1 MKDFLIYIGQHFFPS
16 KISVIV
22 DDGTWKIPLEDRI
35 ITLSYDGKV
44 VAKTRKRRNVDAVP
58 RPSGMRKTIKQDVDP
73 EEVLRLLGKRINT
86 VERPAKPMAKPAAK
100 SAKQRKATAVPK
112 SASKAKSKSQSA
124 KPAAETPKPKA
135 IKPAAKP
142 APEQRKVAAEQ
153 KPVRKPKKKFAEG
166 SVVSTKYAPNTYTVV
181 SQKDNIVVVFE
192 KSTNITREV
201 ALSDLV

>member
-16 KISVIV
+16 KISVTV
-22 DDGTWKIPLEDRI
+22 SDDGSWKIPLEDRI

-44 VAKTRKRRNVDAVP
+44 IAKTRKRRNVDAVP

-73 EEVLRLLGKRINT
+73 EEVLRLLGKRISA
-86 VERPAKPMAKPAAK
+86 VEQPAPKPTAKAAK
-100 SAKQRKATAVPK
+100 SAPKQKATAVPK
-112 SASKAKSKSQSA
+112 PAPKAKPKS
-124 KPAAETPKPKA
+124 KPALK
-135 IKPAAKP
+135 
-142 APEQRKVAAEQ
+142 QRKVAAEQ
-153 KPVRKPKKKFAEG
+153 KPARKPRKKLAEG

>member
-1 MKDFLIYIGQHFFPS
+1 MKDFLVYIGQHFFPS
-16 KISVIV
+16 KISVTV
-22 DDGTWKIPLEDRI
+22 DNGTWKIPLEDRI

-44 VAKTRKRRNVDAVP
+44 VAKTRKRRNIDEVP

-73 EEVLRLLGKRINT
+73 EEVLRLLGKRIS
-86 VERPAKPMAKPAAK
+86 V
-100 SAKQRKATAVPK
+100 
-112 SASKAKSKSQSA
+112 
-124 KPAAETPKPKA
+124 AEVPKPKA
-135 IKPAAKP
+135 KPAKP
-142 APEQRKVAAEQ
+142 APKQRKVAAEQ
-153 KPVRKPKKKFAEG
+153 KPARKPKKKLAEG

>member
-16 KISVIV
+16 KISVTV
-22 DDGTWKIPLEDRI
+22 SDDGTWKIPLEDRI

-44 VAKTRKRRNVDAVP
+44 VAKTRKRRNVDAIP

-73 EEVLRLLGKRINT
+73 EEVLRLLGKRIST
-86 VERPAKPMAKPAAK
+86 IEQPAKPMAKPVK
-100 SAKQRKATAVPK
+100 SALKQRKTTAVPK
-112 SASKAKSKSQSA
+112 SAPKAKPKPA
-124 KPAAETPKPKA
+124 KPALK
-135 IKPAAKP
+135 
-142 APEQRKVAAEQ
+142 QRKVAAEQ

>member
-16 KISVIV
+16 KISVTV
-22 DDGTWKIPLEDRI
+22 SDDGTWKIPLEDRI

-44 VAKTRKRRNVDAVP
+44 VAKTRKRRNVDEVP

-73 EEVLRLLGKRINT
+73 EEVLRLLGKRISVAEVPKPT
-86 VERPAKPMAKPAAK
+86 AKP
-100 SAKQRKATAVPK
+100 
-112 SASKAKSKSQSA
+112 
-124 KPAAETPKPKA
+124 
-135 IKPAAKP
+135 AKP
-142 APEQRKVAAEQ
+142 APKQRKVAAEQ
-153 KPVRKPKKKFAEG
+153 KPAPKVAKPKPAKPAPKQRKVAAEQKSARKQRKKFAEG
-166 SVVSTKYAPNTYTVV
+166 AVVSTKYAPNVTYTVV

>member
-1 MKDFLIYIGQHFFPS
+1 MKDFLVYIGQHFFPS
-16 KISVIV
+16 KISVTV
-22 DDGTWKIPLEDRI
+22 SDDGTWKIPLEDRI

-86 VERPAKPMAKPAAK
+86 VEQPAKPKAKPAK
-100 SAKQRKATAVPK
+100 SAPKQRKAAAVPK
-112 SASKAKSKSQSA
+112 SVRKAKPKF
-124 KPAAETPKPKA
+124 KP
-135 IKPAAKP
+135 AKP
-142 APEQRKVAAEQ
+142 APKQRKVAAEQ
-153 KPVRKPKKKFAEG
+153 KPVRKPRKKFAEG
-166 SVVSTKYAPNTYTVV
+166 AVVSTKYAPNVRYTVV

>member
-1 MKDFLIYIGQHFFPS
+1 MKDFLVYIGQHFFPS
-16 KISVIV
+16 KISVTV
-22 DDGTWKIPLEDRI
+22 SDDGSWKIPLEDRI

-73 EEVLRLLGKRINT
+73 EEVLRLLGKRINA
-86 VERPAKPMAKPAAK
+86 VEVPKPTAKP
-100 SAKQRKATAVPK
+100 
-112 SASKAKSKSQSA
+112 
-124 KPAAETPKPKA
+124 
-135 IKPAAKP
+135 AKP
-142 APEQRKVAAEQ
+142 APQKKAAAVPKPARKVAKPKPAKPAPKQRKVAAEQ
-153 KPVRKPKKKFAEG
+153 KPVRKPRKKFAEG

>member
-1 MKDFLIYIGQHFFPS
+1 MKDFLVYIGQHFFPS
-16 KISVIV
+16 KISVTV
-22 DDGTWKIPLEDRI
+22 SDDGTWKIPLEDRI
-35 ITLSYDGKV
+35 VTLSYDGKV

-73 EEVLRLLGKRINT
+73 EEVLRLLGKRIST
-86 VERPAKPMAKPAAK
+86 VEPAKPTAKP
-100 SAKQRKATAVPK
+100 
-112 SASKAKSKSQSA
+112 
-124 KPAAETPKPKA
+124 
-135 IKPAAKP
+135 AKP
-142 APEQRKVAAEQ
+142 APKQRKTAAVPKPAPKAKPKPAKPALKQRKVAAEQ
-153 KPVRKPKKKFAEG
+153 KPVRKPRKKFAEG

>member
-16 KISVIV
+16 KISVTV
-22 DDGTWKIPLEDRI
+22 ADGTWKIPLEDRI

-44 VAKTRKRRNVDAVP
+44 VAKTRKRRNVDEVS

-73 EEVLRLLGKRINT
+73 EEVLRLLGKRINV
-86 VERPAKPMAKPAAK
+86 VEQPAKPKAKPAAK
-100 SAKQRKATAVPK
+100 SPKQRKAAAVPK
-112 SASKAKSKSQSA
+112 PAPKSK
-124 KPAAETPKPKA
+124 P
-135 IKPAAKP
+135 AKP
-142 APEQRKVAAEQ
+142 APKQRKVAAEQ
-153 KPVRKPKKKFAEG
+153 KSVRKPRKKFAEG

>member
-16 KISVIV
+16 KISVTV
-22 DDGTWKIPLEDRI
+22 DNGTWKIPLEDRI

-44 VAKTRKRRNVDAVP
+44 VAKTRKRRNVDEVP

-73 EEVLRLLGKRINT
+73 EEVLRLLGKRIST
-86 VERPAKPMAKPAAK
+86 VEPAKLTAKPAKPVP
-100 SAKQRKATAVPK
+100 KQRKAAAVPK
-112 SASKAKSKSQSA
+112 SAPKAKL
-124 KPAAETPKPKA
+124 
-135 IKPAAKP
+135 AKP
-142 APEQRKVAAEQ
+142 APKQRKVTAEQ
-153 KPVRKPKKKFAEG
+153 KPVRKPRKKLAEG

>member
-16 KISVIV
+16 KISVTV
-22 DDGTWKIPLEDRI
+22 SDDSTWKIPLEDRI

-73 EEVLRLLGKRINT
+73 EEVLRLLGKRINA
-86 VERPAKPMAKPAAK
+86 VEPAKP
-100 SAKQRKATAVPK
+100 KA
-112 SASKAKSKSQSA
+112 
-124 KPAAETPKPKA
+124 
-135 IKPAAKP
+135 KPAAKP
-142 APEQRKVAAEQ
+142 APKQRKAVAEQ

>member
-16 KISVIV
+16 KISVTV
-22 DDGTWKIPLEDRI
+22 SDDGTWKIPLEDRI

-73 EEVLRLLGKRINT
+73 EEVLRLLGKRINA
-86 VERPAKPMAKPAAK
+86 VEPAKPMAKPVKPAP
-100 SAKQRKATAVPK
+100 KQRKAAAVPK
-112 SASKAKSKSQSA
+112 SAPKAK
-124 KPAAETPKPKA
+124 PKP
-135 IKPAAKP
+135 AKP
-142 APEQRKVAAEQ
+142 APKQRKAVAEQ

>member
-16 KISVIV
+16 KISVTV
-22 DDGTWKIPLEDRI
+22 DNGTWKIPLEDRI

-44 VAKTRKRRNVDAVP
+44 VAKTRKRRNIDEVP

-73 EEVLRLLGKRINT
+73 EEVLRLLGKRISV
-86 VERPAKPMAKPAAK
+86 VEQPAPKPMAKPVKPAP
-100 SAKQRKATAVPK
+100 KQRKAAAVPK
-112 SASKAKSKSQSA
+112 SAPKAKPKPA
-124 KPAAETPKPKA
+124 KPALK
-135 IKPAAKP
+135 
-142 APEQRKVAAEQ
+142 QRKVAAEQ
-153 KPVRKPKKKFAEG
+153 KPVRKPRKKFAEG

>member
-16 KISVIV
+16 KISVTV
-22 DDGTWKIPLEDRI
+22 SDDGSWKIPLEDRI

-44 VAKTRKRRNVDAVP
+44 VAKTRKRRNVDEVS
-58 RPSGMRKTIKQDVDP
+58 RPSGMRKTIKRDVDP
-73 EEVLRLLGKRINT
+73 EEVLRLLGKRINA
-86 VERPAKPMAKPAAK
+86 VEQPAKPKAKPAK
-100 SAKQRKATAVPK
+100 SAPKQRKAAAVPK
-112 SASKAKSKSQSA
+112 PAPKAK
-124 KPAAETPKPKA
+124 PKP
-135 IKPAAKP
+135 AKP
-142 APEQRKVAAEQ
+142 APKQRKVAAEQ
-153 KPVRKPKKKFAEG
+153 KPVRKPRKKLAEG

>member
-16 KISVIV
+16 KISVTV
-22 DDGTWKIPLEDRI
+22 SDGAWKIPLEDRI

-86 VERPAKPMAKPAAK
+86 VEQPAKPKAKPAK
-100 SAKQRKATAVPK
+100 SAPKQRKAAAMPK
-112 SASKAKSKSQSA
+112 SAPKAKPKPA
-124 KPAAETPKPKA
+124 KPVLK
-135 IKPAAKP
+135 
-142 APEQRKVAAEQ
+142 QRKAAAEQ
-153 KPVRKPKKKFAEG
+153 KPVRKPRKKFAEG

>member
-16 KISVIV
+16 KISVTV
-22 DDGTWKIPLEDRI
+22 DNDTWKIPLEDRI

-44 VAKTRKRRNVDAVP
+44 VAKTRKRRNVDEVP

-73 EEVLRLLGKRINT
+73 EEVLRLLGKRISA
-86 VERPAKPMAKPAAK
+86 VEAPKPKAKPVKPAQRKAAAVPKPAQKAKPAKPAP
-100 SAKQRKATAVPK
+100 KQRKA
-112 SASKAKSKSQSA
+112 
-124 KPAAETPKPKA
+124 
-135 IKPAAKP
+135 
-142 APEQRKVAAEQ
+142 AAEQ
-153 KPVRKPKKKFAEG
+153 KPARKPKKKFAEG
-166 SVVSTKYAPNTYTVV
+166 AVVSTKYAPNTYTVV

>member
-16 KISVIV
+16 KISVTV
-22 DDGTWKIPLEDRI
+22 LDDGSWKIPLEDRI

-73 EEVLRLLGKRINT
+73 EEVLRLLGRRISAA
-86 VERPAKPMAKPAAK
+86 EAPKPTAK
-100 SAKQRKATAVPK
+100 SAKPAPKQRKAAAVPK
-112 SASKAKSKSQSA
+112 PAPKAKSK
-124 KPAAETPKPKA
+124 P
-135 IKPAAKP
+135 AKP
-142 APEQRKVAAEQ
+142 APKQKVAAEQ

>member
-1 MKDFLIYIGQHFFPS
+1 MRDFLIYIGQHFFPS
-16 KISVIV
+16 KISVTV
-22 DDGTWKIPLEDRI
+22 SDDGTWKIPLEDRI

-73 EEVLRLLGKRINT
+73 EEVLRLLGKRINA
-86 VERPAKPMAKPAAK
+86 VEPA
-100 SAKQRKATAVPK
+100 Q
-112 SASKAKSKSQSA
+112 SKA
-124 KPAAETPKPKA
+124 
-135 IKPAAKP
+135 KPAAKP
-142 APEQRKVAAEQ
+142 APKQRKAAAVPKSAPKPKTKPAKPAAKPAHKQRKVAAEQ
-153 KPVRKPKKKFAEG
+153 KPARKPRKKFAEG

-192 KSTNITREV
+192 KSTNITSEV

>member
-1 MKDFLIYIGQHFFPS
+1 MKDFLVYIGQHFFPS

-22 DDGTWKIPLEDRI
+22 DNGTWKIPLEDRI

-44 VAKTRKRRNVDAVP
+44 IAKTRKRRNVDEVP

-73 EEVLRLLGKRINT
+73 DEVLRLLGKRINT
-86 VERPAKPMAKPAAK
+86 VEPAPKPTAKPAKPVP
-100 SAKQRKATAVPK
+100 KQRKAAAVLK
-112 SASKAKSKSQSA
+112 SAPKAKSKPA
-124 KPAAETPKPKA
+124 KPALK
-135 IKPAAKP
+135 
-142 APEQRKVAAEQ
+142 QRKVAAEQ
-153 KPVRKPKKKFAEG
+153 KPVRKPKKKLAEG
-166 SVVSTKYAPNTYTVV
+166 SIVSTKYAPNTYTVV

>member
-16 KISVIV
+16 KISVTV
-22 DDGTWKIPLEDRI
+22 SDDGTWKISLEDRI

-44 VAKTRKRRNVDAVP
+44 VAKTRKRRNMDAVP

-86 VERPAKPMAKPAAK
+86 VEPAPKPAKPAKP
-100 SAKQRKATAVPK
+100 AKQRKAAAVPK
-112 SASKAKSKSQSA
+112 SV
-124 KPAAETPKPKA
+124 PK
-135 IKPAAKP
+135 AAKP
-142 APEQRKVAAEQ
+142 AKPAPKLRKVAAEQ
-153 KPVRKPKKKFAEG
+153 KPVRKPRKKFAEG

>member
-16 KISVIV
+16 KISVTV
-22 DDGTWKIPLEDRI
+22 SDDGSWKIPLEDRI

-44 VAKTRKRRNVDAVP
+44 VAKIRKRRNVDAVP

-73 EEVLRLLGKRINT
+73 EEVLRLLGKRISA
-86 VERPAKPMAKPAAK
+86 VEVSKPMAKPVKPAP
-100 SAKQRKATAVPK
+100 KQRKAVAVPK
-112 SASKAKSKSQSA
+112 SAPKAK
-124 KPAAETPKPKA
+124 PKP
-135 IKPAAKP
+135 AKP
-142 APEQRKVAAEQ
+142 APKQKVAAEQ

>member
-16 KISVIV
+16 KISVTV
-22 DDGTWKIPLEDRI
+22 SDDGTWKIPLEDRI

-44 VAKTRKRRNVDAVP
+44 VAKTRKRRNVDEVP

-73 EEVLRLLGKRINT
+73 EEVLRLLGKRINA
-86 VERPAKPMAKPAAK
+86 VEPARKVAKPAKPAP
-100 SAKQRKATAVPK
+100 KQRKA
-112 SASKAKSKSQSA
+112 
-124 KPAAETPKPKA
+124 
-135 IKPAAKP
+135 
-142 APEQRKVAAEQ
+142 AAEQ
-153 KPVRKPKKKFAEG
+153 KPARKPKKKLAEG

>member
-16 KISVIV
+16 KISVTV
-22 DDGTWKIPLEDRI
+22 SDDGSWKIPLEDRI

-44 VAKTRKRRNVDAVP
+44 VAKTRKRRNVDEVP

-73 EEVLRLLGKRINT
+73 EEVLRLLGKRISA
-86 VERPAKPMAKPAAK
+86 VEQPAKPKAKPAEPAP
-100 SAKQRKATAVPK
+100 KQKMAAVPK
-112 SASKAKSKSQSA
+112 PAPKAKSKPA
-124 KPAAETPKPKA
+124 KLALK
-135 IKPAAKP
+135 
-142 APEQRKVAAEQ
+142 QRKVAAEQ
-153 KPVRKPKKKFAEG
+153 KPVRKPRKKFAEG
-166 SVVSTKYAPNTYTVV
+166 STVSTKYAPNVRYTVV

>member
-16 KISVIV
+16 KISVTV
-22 DDGTWKIPLEDRI
+22 SDDGTWKIPLEDRI

-44 VAKTRKRRNVDAVP
+44 VAKTRKRRNVDEVP

-73 EEVLRLLGKRINT
+73 EEVLRLLGKRINA
-86 VERPAKPMAKPAAK
+86 VEPAKP
-100 SAKQRKATAVPK
+100 KA
-112 SASKAKSKSQSA
+112 
-124 KPAAETPKPKA
+124 
-135 IKPAAKP
+135 KPAAKP
-142 APEQRKVAAEQ
+142 APKQRKAAAVPKSAPKAKPKPAKPAPKQRKAVAEQ

>member
-16 KISVIV
+16 KISVTV
-22 DDGTWKIPLEDRI
+22 SDDGTWKIPLEDRI

-73 EEVLRLLGKRINT
+73 EEVLRLLGKRINA
-86 VERPAKPMAKPAAK
+86 VEPAPKPAKP
-100 SAKQRKATAVPK
+100 
-112 SASKAKSKSQSA
+112 
-124 KPAAETPKPKA
+124 
-135 IKPAAKP
+135 AKP
-142 APEQRKVAAEQ
+142 APKQRKVAAEQ
-153 KPVRKPKKKFAEG
+153 KPARKPKKKLAEG

>member
-16 KISVIV
+16 KISVTV
-22 DDGTWKIPLEDRI
+22 SDDGTWKIPLEDRI
-35 ITLSYDGKV
+35 ITLSYDGKI

-73 EEVLRLLGKRINT
+73 EEVLRLLGKRISA
-86 VERPAKPMAKPAAK
+86 VEVSKP
-100 SAKQRKATAVPK
+100 T
-112 SASKAKSKSQSA
+112 
-124 KPAAETPKPKA
+124 T
-135 IKPAAKP
+135 KPAAKP
-142 APEQRKVAAEQ
+142 APKQRKTTAVPKSARKVAKLAKPTPKQKVAAEQ
-153 KPVRKPKKKFAEG
+153 KSARKPRKKFAEG
-166 SVVSTKYAPNTYTVV
+166 SVVSTKYAPNVTYTVV

>member
-16 KISVIV
+16 KISVTV
-22 DDGTWKIPLEDRI
+22 SDDGSWKIPLEDRI

-73 EEVLRLLGKRINT
+73 EEVLRLLGKRINA
-86 VERPAKPMAKPAAK
+86 VEPAKP
-100 SAKQRKATAVPK
+100 KA
-112 SASKAKSKSQSA
+112 
-124 KPAAETPKPKA
+124 
-135 IKPAAKP
+135 KPAAKP
-142 APEQRKVAAEQ
+142 APKQRKAAAVPKSAPKAKPKPAKPAPKQRKAVAEQ

>member
-16 KISVIV
+16 KISVTV
-22 DDGTWKIPLEDRI
+22 SDGTWKIPLEDRI

-73 EEVLRLLGKRINT
+73 DEVLRLLGKRINA
-86 VERPAKPMAKPAAK
+86 VEPAKPTAK
-100 SAKQRKATAVPK
+100 SVKSAPKQRKEAAVPK
-112 SASKAKSKSQSA
+112 PAPKAK
-124 KPAAETPKPKA
+124 PKP
-135 IKPAAKP
+135 AKP
-142 APEQRKVAAEQ
+142 APKQRKVAAEQ

>member
-16 KISVIV
+16 KISVTV
-22 DDGTWKIPLEDRI
+22 SDDGSWKIPLEDRI

-44 VAKTRKRRNVDAVP
+44 VAKTRKRRNVDEVP

-73 EEVLRLLGKRINT
+73 EEVLRLLGKRINA
-86 VERPAKPMAKPAAK
+86 VEPAPKPAKP
-100 SAKQRKATAVPK
+100 
-112 SASKAKSKSQSA
+112 
-124 KPAAETPKPKA
+124 
-135 IKPAAKP
+135 AKP
-142 APEQRKVAAEQ
+142 APKQRKVAAEQ
-153 KPVRKPKKKFAEG
+153 KPARKPRKKFAEG

>member
-16 KISVIV
+16 KISVTV
-22 DDGTWKIPLEDRI
+22 SDDGTWKIPLEDRI

-44 VAKTRKRRNVDAVP
+44 VAKTRKRRNVDEVP

-73 EEVLRLLGKRINT
+73 EEVLRLLGKRINA
-86 VERPAKPMAKPAAK
+86 VEPAPKPAKPVKPAP
-100 SAKQRKATAVPK
+100 KQRKTTTE
-112 SASKAKSKSQSA
+112 Q
-124 KPAAETPKPKA
+124 KPARKVA
-135 IKPAAKP
+135 KPAAKP
-142 APEQRKVAAEQ
+142 ALKQRKVAAEQ
-153 KPVRKPKKKFAEG
+153 KPTRKPRKKFAEG

>member
-1 MKDFLIYIGQHFFPS
+1 MKDFLVYIGQHFFPS
-16 KISVIV
+16 KISVTV
-22 DDGTWKIPLEDRI
+22 DNGTWKIPLEDRI

-44 VAKTRKRRNVDAVP
+44 VAKTRKRRNVDEVS

-73 EEVLRLLGKRINT
+73 EEVLRLLGKRISV
-86 VERPAKPMAKPAAK
+86 VEQPAKPKAKP
-100 SAKQRKATAVPK
+100 
-112 SASKAKSKSQSA
+112 
-124 KPAAETPKPKA
+124 
-135 IKPAAKP
+135 AKP
-142 APEQRKVAAEQ
+142 APKQRKVAAEQ

-166 SVVSTKYAPNTYTVV
+166 SIVSTKYAPNTYTVV

>member
-16 KISVIV
+16 KISVAV
-22 DDGTWKIPLEDRI
+22 SDDGSWKIPLEDRI

-44 VAKTRKRRNVDAVP
+44 VAKTRKRRNVDEVP

-73 EEVLRLLGKRINT
+73 EEVLRLLGKRISA
-86 VERPAKPMAKPAAK
+86 VEVSKPTAKPAKPVP
-100 SAKQRKATAVPK
+100 KQRKAAAVPK
-112 SASKAKSKSQSA
+112 SAPKAK
-124 KPAAETPKPKA
+124 PKP
-135 IKPAAKP
+135 AKP
-142 APEQRKVAAEQ
+142 APKQKVAAEQ
-153 KPVRKPKKKFAEG
+153 KPVRKPRKKFAEG

>member
-16 KISVIV
+16 KISVTV
-22 DDGTWKIPLEDRI
+22 SDDGTWKIPLEDRI

-73 EEVLRLLGKRINT
+73 EEVLRLLGKRINA
-86 VERPAKPMAKPAAK
+86 VEPAKP
-100 SAKQRKATAVPK
+100 KA
-112 SASKAKSKSQSA
+112 
-124 KPAAETPKPKA
+124 
-135 IKPAAKP
+135 KPAAKP
-142 APEQRKVAAEQ
+142 APKQRKAAAVPKSAPKAKPKLAKPALKQRKAVAEQ

>member
-1 MKDFLIYIGQHFFPS
+1 MKDFLIYIGQHFCPS
-16 KISVIV
+16 KISVTV
-22 DDGTWKIPLEDRI
+22 SDDGSWKIPLEDRI

-73 EEVLRLLGKRINT
+73 EEVLRLLGKRISA
-86 VERPAKPMAKPAAK
+86 VEQPAPKPTAKPAAK
-100 SAKQRKATAVPK
+100 LAPKQN
-112 SASKAKSKSQSA
+112 
-124 KPAAETPKPKA
+124 AAALP
-135 IKPAAKP
+135 KP
-142 APEQRKVAAEQ
+142 APKAKPKSKPAPKQRKVAAEQ
-153 KPVRKPKKKFAEG
+153 KPTRKPKKKLAEG
-166 SVVSTKYAPNTYTVV
+166 SVVSTKSAPNTYTVV

>member
-16 KISVIV
+16 KISVTV
-22 DDGTWKIPLEDRI
+22 SDDGTWKIPLEDRI

-44 VAKTRKRRNVDAVP
+44 VAMTRKRRNVDAVP

-73 EEVLRLLGKRINT
+73 EEVLRLLGKRINA
-86 VERPAKPMAKPAAK
+86 VEPAKP
-100 SAKQRKATAVPK
+100 KA
-112 SASKAKSKSQSA
+112 
-124 KPAAETPKPKA
+124 
-135 IKPAAKP
+135 KPAAKP
-142 APEQRKVAAEQ
+142 APKQRKAAAVPKSAPKAKPKLAKPALKQRKAVAEQ

>member
-16 KISVIV
+16 KISVTV
-22 DDGTWKIPLEDRI
+22 DNGIWKIPLEDRI

-44 VAKTRKRRNVDAVP
+44 VAKTRKRRNVDEVS

-73 EEVLRLLGKRINT
+73 EEVLRLLGKRINA
-86 VERPAKPMAKPAAK
+86 VEQPAPKPTAKPAKPVP
-100 SAKQRKATAVPK
+100 KQRKTTAVPK
-112 SASKAKSKSQSA
+112 SAPKAKSKPA
-124 KPAAETPKPKA
+124 KPALK
-135 IKPAAKP
+135 
-142 APEQRKVAAEQ
+142 QRKVAAEQ
-153 KPVRKPKKKFAEG
+153 KPVRKPRKKFAEG

>member
-16 KISVIV
+16 KISVTV
-22 DDGTWKIPLEDRI
+22 SDDGSWKVPLEDRI

-73 EEVLRLLGKRINT
+73 EEVLRLLGKRISA
-86 VERPAKPMAKPAAK
+86 VEVPKPTAKPAKPAP
-100 SAKQRKATAVPK
+100 KQRKAAAVPK
-112 SASKAKSKSQSA
+112 SARKVAKSK
-124 KPAAETPKPKA
+124 P
-135 IKPAAKP
+135 AKP
-142 APEQRKVAAEQ
+142 APKQRKIAAEQ
-153 KPVRKPKKKFAEG
+153 KPVRKPRKKLAEG

>member
-1 MKDFLIYIGQHFFPS
+1 MKDFLVYIGQHFFPS
-16 KISVIV
+16 KISVTV
-22 DDGTWKIPLEDRI
+22 DNGTWKIPLEDRI

-44 VAKTRKRRNVDAVP
+44 VAKTRKRRNVDEVP

-73 EEVLRLLGKRINT
+73 EEVLRLLGKRINA
-86 VERPAKPMAKPAAK
+86 VEQPAKPTAKPAK
-100 SAKQRKATAVPK
+100 SAP
-112 SASKAKSKSQSA
+112 KAKPKSA
-124 KPAAETPKPKA
+124 KPAPK
-135 IKPAAKP
+135 
-142 APEQRKVAAEQ
+142 QRKVAAEQ
-153 KPVRKPKKKFAEG
+153 KPVRKPRKKFAEG